1 MRAGLIV
8 VLVLL
13 LVAVAAQF
21 LAADAGYVLISFQ
34 GWAVEMTVPVL
45 IVLLALLL
53 FVAGLLR
60 RIRQAPR
67 RVAERAAK
75 ASARRTGRHV
85 ARGLAALGAGRLA
98 RAERLLAK
106 SAGRSQAPV
115 LQYLAAAR
123 LAHGSGDAERRDHW
137 FSLAGK
143 AQPDARDAIA
153 LERAELHLAAGE
165 QAAAMSHL
173 AGLLEREPRHLQA
186 LRLFIPLQLQRK
198 EWGEA
203 ARCLKALRKHG
214 QTVAGDAAIWAVGAY
229 VGLLG
234 EADGARRVQR
244 LWGEM
249 PRDLRGND
257 KLALAHA
264 RALMRNGAHELAEQG
279 LRRHLDEQWNSEL
292 AAAYGALELRDIP
305 AAIRHAESWLAEHPQ
320 DPALLLAL
328 GRLCRKAKLW
338 GKARS
343 YIETSLGIEES
354 RGGWLELAEMLEALD
369 DKEGADAAYR
379 KGLRFAVKGDEAEPS

>member
-21 LAADAGYVLISFQ
+21 LAGDAGYVLISFQ
-34 GWAVEMTVPVL
+34 GWAVEMTVPIL

-67 RVAERAAK
+67 LVAERAAK
-75 ASARRTGRHV
+75 ASARRTGRRV
-85 ARGLAALGAGRLA
+85 ARGLTALAAGRLA
-98 RAERLLAK
+98 RAERLLAR
-106 SAGRSQAPV
+106 SADRSQAPV

-137 FSLAGK
+137 FALAEK
-143 AQPDARDAIA
+143 AQPEARDAVA
-153 LERAELHLAAGE
+153 LERAELHLGSGE

-173 AGLLEREPRHLQA
+173 AGILEREPRHLQA
-186 LRLFIPLQLQRK
+186 LRLFIPLQLQRQ
-198 EWGEA
+198 EWAEA
-203 ARCLKALRKHG
+203 ARRLKALRKHG
-214 QTVAGDAAIWAVGAY
+214 QTAAGDAAIWTVTAY
-229 VGLLG
+229 TGLLG
-234 EADGARRVQR
+234 EASDARRVQR
-244 LWGEM
+244 LWGEI

-257 KLALAHA
+257 NLVLAHA

-279 LRRHLDEQWNSEL
+279 LRRRLEAQWNPEL
-292 AAAYGALELRDIP
+292 AVAYGELELRDVP
-305 AAIRHAESWLAEHPQ
+305 AAIRHAEGWLAENPQ
-320 DPALLLAL
+320 DAALLLAL

-343 YIETSLGIEES
+343 YIETSLGLEES
-354 RGGWLELAEMLEALD
+354 RGGWRELAELLEELD
-369 DKEGADAAYR
+369 DSEAAGEAYR
-379 KGLRFAVKGDEAEPS
+379 KGLRFG